1 METEMN
7 LRSVWNKV
15 VERVKL
21 KVIHPT
27 FWKTVEA
34 AVPIAAEDGVFVVGF
49 GPMDYH
55 LSGHMMV
62 SEHKN
67 AIEQALKEFTGAAYA
82 VRVIEGSSLDDW
94 LVAKDKDERSRALK
108 AATYEKEK
116 TDTGITKAWES
127 LLETAGR
134 RYAALHLRQL
144 PQFRAGYIADMLK
157 RMSDTMDQ
165 LMPEEKETDELSHR
179 ALARVIERVATLAEV
194 PPATIALELLRF
206 RAAKKAQ

>member
-15 VERVKL
+15 VERVKM

-27 FWKTVEA
+27 FWKTVEVA
-34 AVPIAAEDGVFVVGF
+34 IPIAAEDGVFVVGF
-49 GPMDYH
+49 GPMDFH
-55 LSGHMMV
+55 MAGHMMV

-67 AIEQALKEFTGAAYA
+67 AIEQALKEFTGGAYTL
-82 VRVIEGSSLDDW
+82 RVIEGSKLDDW
-94 LVAKDKDERSRALK
+94 LVVKEKDERSKALK

-116 TDTGITKAWES
+116 TDTAITKAWES

-144 PQFRAGYIADMLK
+144 PQFRAGYIVDMLN
-157 RMSDTMDQ
+157 RMSESMDQ
-165 LMPEEKETDELSHR
+165 LMPDEKEADELSHR

-206 RAAKKAQ
+206 RSAKKAR